1 MLTRRPGD
9 KLPAGAAI
17 TIGTF
22 DGLHRGHQ
30 YILAELTRSARER
43 GCPAGTVTFDP
54 SPQIVI
60 HREFPYI
67 LTTLDE
73 KLERLAEFGLGFVY
87 LLRFD
92 ESLRATPAE
101 VFLEQMIL
109 QPLHPSLLVEGY
121 DHRFG
126 SDRRGD
132 AGLLDTLRAKYRFD
146 VKVLPEFQYHGA
158 AVNSTRIRERLVLG
172 AVRQAGVL
180 LGGPYRIQGRVVP
193 GQGIGRGLGF
203 PTVNLEL
210 RAEEKLIPAPGV
222 YAVKVR
228 MDERVLPGVMNI
240 GFRPTV
246 GSGVRGQG
254 SGAGGQG
261 SGTQSLEVHILDFN
275 ERVYDRLLAVE
286 FIERLRPETK
296 FASVEEL
303 KRQIRADIG
312 LARLILADAEDGPDA

>member
-1 MLTRRPGD
+1 M
-9 KLPAGAAI
+9 
-17 TIGTF
+17 
-22 DGLHRGHQ
+22 
-30 YILAELTRSARER
+30 TRSARER

-54 SPQIVI
+54 SPQVVI

-92 ESLRATPAE
+92 ETLRATPAE

-109 QPLHPSLLVEGY
+109 KPLRPSLLVEGY

-126 SDRRGD
+126 SDRQGD
-132 AGLLDTLRAKYRFD
+132 ARLLETLRAKYRFD

-172 AVRQAGVL
+172 AVRQACVL

-210 RAEEKLIPAPGV
+210 RAKEKLIPAPGV
-222 YAVKVR
+222 YAMKVR

-240 GFRPTV
+240 GFRPTI
-246 GSGVRGQG
+246 SSEGQG
-254 SGAGGQG
+254 SGA
-261 SGTQSLEVHILDFN
+261 QSLEVHILDFN
-275 ERVYDRLLAVE
+275 EQVYDRLLVVE

-303 KRQIRADIG
+303 KRQIGADIS
-312 LARLILADAEDGPDA
+312 LARLILADSKMSADGGQG